1 MNVYEAG
8 VVRRILEGAGYGETG
23 DEREADV
30 LLMMTCSVRSHA
42 EARALGRIG
51 AFRALRG
58 GRPGCV
64 IGVLGCMAQRFGDDL
79 VRNERV
85 DLVVGPDCYLRLP
98 ELLHDIAC
106 GSKGLVVTDQSLEC
120 YDDVHPLPGDHRTQ
134 SETDE
139 RSRPASVTAF
149 VTIMRGCDNYCSY
162 CIVPYVKGRERSKSY
177 DRVLD
182 EVRALIDSGVKDVTL
197 LGQNVSAYRDGE
209 RDFVALLEAVDRV
222 AGDARVRFL
231 TSHPRDL
238 NERVLGAMRD
248 LGSVCPALHL
258 PLQSGSDRILRLMN
272 RGYTSADYVRKVTR
286 ARELVPDLSLSTD
299 VIVGFPSETDVEFG
313 ETLTVIQD
321 VRFDSAYM
329 FRYSQRPGTA
339 ATGIAPRVGE
349 ADSGRRLARLIE
361 VQNRI
366 TAEQSRQM
374 VGRECELLVE
384 GPSPRER
391 AWLGRTR
398 NNKIVIVNGALAPGD
413 FVRCRVTR
421 VNGWTPI
428 AEIGAPVA
436 AAC

>member
-8 VVRRILEGAGYGETG
+8 VVRRILADAGYDEAG

-64 IGVLGCMAQRFGDDL
+64 IGVLGCMAQRYGDDL
-79 VRNERV
+79 VRNQRV

-98 ELLHDIAC
+98 ELLNDIAC
-106 GSKGLVVTDQSLEC
+106 GAKGLVVTDQSLEC
-120 YDDVHPLPGDHRTQ
+120 YDKVHPLPD
-134 SETDE
+134 S
-139 RSRPASVTAF
+139 PVTAF

-162 CIVPYVKGRERSKSY
+162 CIVPYVKGRERSKSFGN
-177 DRVLD
+177 VLD

-209 RDFVALLEAVDRV
+209 RDFTTLLEAVDRV

-248 LGSVCPALHL
+248 LESVCPALHL
-258 PLQSGSDRILRLMN
+258 PFQSGSDRILKLMN
-272 RGYTSADYVRKVTR
+272 RGYTRADYLRKVAR
-286 ARELVPDLSLSTD
+286 ARELVPELSLSTD

-339 ATGIAPRVGE
+339 ATNIAPRVAE

-366 TAEQSRQM
+366 TAEQSRRM
-374 VGRECELLVE
+374 VGREYELLIE

-413 FVRCRVTR
+413 FVRCRVTH
-421 VNGWTPI
+421 VNGWTPV
-428 AEIGAPVA
+428 AETLAPVA